1 MKKFKINSE
10 NKRMKHSIDEALIDI
25 MKIADK
31 NENFNESHIKQIT
44 RIFDKLIS
52 EINNIDN
59 NITKTKI
66 ESTGDIILNQLIKE
80 LNIEIEHFSA
90 NKVRSFVIDSLDNV
104 SKSEDLYT
112 EAVIAL
118 YTINSLCKKYLS
130 NVKVEI
136 SGEDFT
142 EKKIF

>member
-1 MKKFKINSE
+1 MKKFKINYD
-10 NKRMKHSIDEALIDI
+10 NKRMKHLIDESLIDI

-31 NENFNESHIKQIT
+31 NENFNKSNIEEIT

-52 EINNIDN
+52 ALNNIDN
-59 NITKTKI
+59 NITKSKI

-80 LNIEIEHFSA
+80 LSIDVNNFSS
-90 NKVRSFVIDSLDNV
+90 NKVREFVIDSMDNV
-104 SKSEDLYT
+104 SKSQDLYT
-112 EAVIAL
+112 DAIVSL
-118 YTINSLCKKYLS
+118 YTINSLCTKYLS
-130 NVKVEI
+130 NTKVDI

>member
-1 MKKFKINSE
+1 MKKFKINSD
-10 NKRMKHSIDEALIDI
+10 NKRMKHLIDESLIDI

-31 NENFNESHIKQIT
+31 NKNFNKSNIEEIT

-52 EINNIDN
+52 ALNNIDN
-59 NITKTKI
+59 NITKSKI

-80 LNIEIEHFSA
+80 LNIDVNNFSS
-90 NKVRSFVIDSLDNV
+90 NKVREFVIDSMDNV
-104 SKSEDLYT
+104 SKSQDLYT
-112 EAVIAL
+112 DAIVSL
-118 YTINSLCKKYLS
+118 YTINSLCTKYLS
-130 NVKVEI
+130 NTKVDI

>member
-10 NKRMKHSIDEALIDI
+10 NKRMKHLIDESLIDI

-31 NENFNESHIKQIT
+31 NKNFNKSNIEEVT

-52 EINNIDN
+52 ALNNIDN
-59 NITKTKI
+59 NITKSKI

-80 LNIEIEHFSA
+80 LNIDVNNFSC
-90 NKVRSFVIDSLDNV
+90 NKVREFVIDSMDNV
-104 SKSEDLYT
+104 SKSQDLYT
-112 EAVIAL
+112 DAIVSL
-118 YTINSLCKKYLS
+118 YTINSLCTKYLS
-130 NVKVEI
+130 NTKVDI

>member
-10 NKRMKHSIDEALIDI
+10 NKRMKHLIDESLIDI

-31 NENFNESHIKQIT
+31 NKNFNKSNIEEIT
-44 RIFDKLIS
+44 RIFNKLIS
-52 EINNIDN
+52 ALNNIDN
-59 NITKTKI
+59 NITKSKI

-80 LNIEIEHFSA
+80 LNIDVNNFSS
-90 NKVRSFVIDSLDNV
+90 NKVREFVIDSMDNV
-104 SKSEDLYT
+104 SKSQDLYT
-112 EAVIAL
+112 DAIVSL
-118 YTINSLCKKYLS
+118 YTINSLCTKYLS
-130 NVKVEI
+130 NTKVDI

>member
-1 MKKFKINSE
+1 MKKFKINYD
-10 NKRMKHSIDEALIDI
+10 NKRMKHLIDESLIDI

-31 NENFNESHIKQIT
+31 NENFNKSNIEEIT

-52 EINNIDN
+52 ALNNIDN
-59 NITKTKI
+59 NITKSKI

-80 LNIEIEHFSA
+80 LNIDVNNFSC
-90 NKVRSFVIDSLDNV
+90 NKVREFVIDSMDNV
-104 SKSEDLYT
+104 SKSQDLYT
-112 EAVIAL
+112 DAIVSL
-118 YTINSLCKKYLS
+118 YTINSLCTKYLS
-130 NVKVEI
+130 NTKVDI